1 MLYFQNGI
9 YKHKNMPEKQS
20 SYIIN
25 NSNESLNF
33 QEYIPYSNCVCT
45 LNIIDP
51 VKYINTGCLKLS
63 FDGISLI
70 VYPWMQVFYITVKDL
85 TSVVI
90 GDNAYGH
97 LSITPL

>member
-1 MLYFQNGI
+1 
-9 YKHKNMPEKQS
+9 MPEKQS

-25 NSNESLNF
+25 NTDESLNF
-33 QEYIPYSNCVCT
+33 QEYIPYSNCLCT

-70 VYPWMQVFYITVKDL
+70 VYPWMSVFYITVKDIS
-85 TSVVI
+85 SVVI
-90 GDNAYGH
+90 GDNAHGH
-97 LSITPL
+97 LSVTPL